1 MEVIYIIGIY
11 KITNIINNKSYI
23 GQSTNIERRFKEH
36 CYKGYRSRIMLDIAI
51 KKYGKEN
58 FTFEVIEECEPDKL
72 NERETYWIKY
82 YDTVE
87 SGYNSSYG
95 GDFQSRG
102 SNNGRALITE
112 EDVVNIRIAY
122 NQHKRR
128 KDIYENYKDI
138 ITFGNFAGIWDGR
151 TWRHI
156 MPEVYTEE
164 NKRYYSREATNGE
177 KSYKAKFTNDEVLQC
192 RQRYVNETAQQIYQD
207 FKDRCKY
214 QSFQHILCG
223 RSYKDLPIYL
233 KKEKKWINL

>member
-23 GQSTNIERRFKEH
+23 GQSANIERRFKEH

-58 FTFEVIEECEPDKL
+58 FTFEVVEECEPDKL

-82 YDTVE
+82 YNTVE

-122 NQHKRR
+122 NQHKR
-128 KDIYENYKDI
+128 
-138 ITFGNFAGIWDGR
+138 
-151 TWRHI
+151 
-156 MPEVYTEE
+156 
-164 NKRYYSREATNGE
+164 
-177 KSYKAKFTNDEVLQC
+177 SYK
-192 RQRYVNETAQQIYQD
+192 R
-207 FKDRCKY
+207 
-214 QSFQHILCG
+214 
-223 RSYKDLPIYL
+223 
-233 KKEKKWINL
+233 